1 MRCSRIWKTARW
13 MALLPG
19 QGVVCVSGGF
29 SPLVWKILQVQ
40 VACISNKHLHLPWS
54 AQTST
59 AAVIWSFSCPKQS
72 SKVTVLM
79 NQCPEWPYYPTVYL
93 TQCPKKQNTHR
104 EAAFKNVQFRRRK
117 MMATFVAALEP
128 GQHQPGGLRPLPP
141 TGRTQKIPQ
150 GPLSWLCKLMG
161 AWFWSRLQN
170 HHWVIHCQAD
180 PYSRP
185 YFLLQLRLS
194 SWYPGR
200 NWHSHSSAWFLQH
213 WNEWASNGTH
223 SGQPP

>member
-1 MRCSRIWKTARW
+1 

-40 VACISNKHLHLPWS
+40 VACISNKLLRLPWS

-59 AAVIWSFSCPKQS
+59 AAVIWSFSCSKQS
-72 SKVTVLM
+72 PKVTVSM

-93 TQCPKKQNTHR
+93 TQCPKKAKYPPGSCLQECTVQEEKDDGHICSCSGARPAPDWGPQAIVPNWENR
-104 EAAFKNVQFRRRK
+104 EDS
-117 MMATFVAALEP
+117 
-128 GQHQPGGLRPLPP
+128 
-141 TGRTQKIPQ
+141 Q

-161 AWFWSRLQN
+161 AWFWSRLPN

-194 SWYPGR
+194 S
-200 NWHSHSSAWFLQH
+200 
-213 WNEWASNGTH
+213 
-223 SGQPP
+223 